1 MTLNG
6 LVLEPFPAL
15 SAIPNIRVY
24 QPAEGDPYIPGPN
37 GIHTYRIEDV
47 VVFADDTSVRL
58 TLVKQT
64 KSKRPRDLHRGGR
77 IFATLDHVKGWL
89 SEDDATALV
98 QAIATADLPHFRQD
112 APTYWRTCPNHPGR
126 RTMHASGL
134 CQLCRHDSDTP
145 VPIAA
150 ALSPGTYIPEDE
162 IRAAIDA
169 AHERGEDPTLALPV
183 EMVAPQQVMT
193 VAVRV
198 SVPVT
203 DWAEARNVN
212 GTAEDARE
220 DLRDWLADAL
230 EARFPISGVRPAVRV
245 EP

>member
-1 MTLNG
+1 MTLTG
-6 LVLEPFPAL
+6 LVLEPFPAR

-37 GIHTYRIEDV
+37 GVHTYRIEDV

-64 KSKRPRDLHRGGR
+64 KGKHPRDLRRGGR
-77 IFATLDHVKGWL
+77 ISATLDHVKRWL
-89 SEDDATALV
+89 PEDDATALV

-112 APTYWRTCPNHPGR
+112 APTYWHTCPNHPGR

-134 CQLCRHDSDTP
+134 CQLCRR
-145 VPIAA
+145 
-150 ALSPGTYIPEDE
+150 GEREDE
-162 IRAAIDA
+162 IRAQAST
-169 AHERGEDPTLALPV
+169 DPTLARPV
-183 EMVAPQQVMT
+183 SQIAPQQVMT

-230 EARFPISGVRPAVRV
+230 ESRFPISGVRPAVKV